1 MAGRIRVEDYL
12 TRQIEISEKTQ
23 KQIANEAGYEKPNV
37 LSMMK
42 KGIIKVPI
50 ERAPALARALNV
62 DPAHFL
68 RMVLREYMQDAWA
81 VMEEHLGGVLSENE
95 RRLLELYRA
104 ESGDDEIE
112 LNAERLEHIR
122 AALRD

>member
-23 KQIANEAGYEKPNV
+23 KQIANEAGYERPNV